1 MICVCICVYLYLTCS
16 QYISRHTYM
25 FVNASKRRK
34 DTLSANGG
42 YLRAKIWE
50 MIRTHRMKG
59 L

>member
-1 MICVCICVYLYLTCS
+1 
-16 QYISRHTYM
+16 M